1 MLISCF
7 FGVLFEMPLEQRL
20 LVGSF
25 SLDKLCLV
33 KCWRRHLGGVRRLA

>member
-1 MLISCF
+1 MLGIADDT
-7 FGVLFEMPLEQRL
+7 GEQRF